1 LLHIIFA
8 SRRGF
13 FWCRL
18 IGIASGDLE
27 RRIVAAQSTDSVALD
42 VLQANVELLAE
53 KERLELERIRL
64 LELDRLKTEFLGRVS
79 HDLRTPL
86 NSIIGFSDLI
96 MAGVGGKMNRKHAE
110 FISAINR
117 NGHAL
122 LGLIN
127 DLLDLST
134 IDARKMTLKRALVP
148 LQTILDDLRAATEP
162 VIASANLTVSWPGAA
177 GLIGKNA
184 FVDRRRI
191 AQVLVNLV
199 DNARKFTP
207 PGGEVSVAMDADE
220 DTAVFTV
227 RDSGPGIPPEER
239 ERIFHPYYQR
249 SQSTLGSR
257 VDGVGLGLVI
267 VKAIVDLHQGRIVLD
282 GDAGKGCMF
291 QVVLPQKEG
300 DLAPTHAAAQGSAP

>member
-1 LLHIIFA
+1 MA
-8 SRRGF
+8 
-13 FWCRL
+13 
-18 IGIASGDLE
+18 
-27 RRIVAAQSTDSVALD
+27 VQSSDSVALD

-53 KERLELERIRL
+53 KERLEQERLRL
-64 LELDRLKTEFLGRVS
+64 IELDRLKMEFLGRVS

-134 IDARKMTLKRALVP
+134 IDARKMTLKRASVP
-148 LQTILDDLRAATEP
+148 LQMILDDLRAATEP
-162 VIASANLTVSWPGAA
+162 VLASANLSVTWPSPVA
-177 GLIGKNA
+177 LIGKSA
-184 FVDRRRI
+184 FVDRRRLS
-191 AQVLVNLV
+191 QVLVNLV

-207 PGGEVSVAMDADE
+207 PGGEVSIVMDADGE
-220 DTAVFTV
+220 NATFTV
-227 RDSGPGIPPEER
+227 RDTGPGIPLEER

-249 SQSTLGSR
+249 SATLGSR
-257 VDGVGLGLVI
+257 ADGVGLGLVI
-267 VKAIVDLHQGRIVLD
+267 VKAIVELHQGRIVLD

-300 DLAPTHAAAQGSAP
+300 ELAGVGAAVQGSAP